1 MPFSFSI
8 PLNCN
13 REFDG
18 YSLGLSSCSFGS
30 LGQFLTV
37 AVDFRVPHKV
47 KPQKIVRKRLDLCS
61 TFSFQSENS
70 LGLFY

>member
-1 MPFSFSI
+1 MPFSFSS

-18 YSLGLSSCSFGS
+18 HSLGLSSCGFGS
-30 LGQFLTV
+30 LGQFLTA
-37 AVDFRVPHKV
+37 AVDFRVLHKV
-47 KPQKIVRKRLDLCS
+47 KPQKIVRKRLDLYS
-61 TFSFQSENS
+61 TFSFQSQNS